1 MAGERVLLVDAKRR
15 RHLITLAEGGDF
27 HTHAGV
33 LPHDDIIGQP
43 DGATVRTTK
52 NARLTAVR
60 GGDPGHVVAEDV
72 VVAEGVAEEVA
83 ALEAALHGRLL
94 GGGAHHRGDAGDV
107 GVHMLTDGHALL
119 GQRVLVLGDPGDGF
133 LRVDE
138 REGQHGGAEPDQTD

>member
-1 MAGERVLLVDAKRR
+1 MARVFAPGERVLLVDAKRR

-60 GGDPGHVVAEDV
+60 PTLAEYV
-72 VVAEGVAEEVA
+72 LEMPA
-83 ALEAALHGRLL
+83 AR
-94 GGGAHHRGDAGDV
+94 R
-107 GVHMLTDGHALL
+107 
-119 GQRVLVLGDPGDGF
+119 
-133 LRVDE
+133 
-138 REGQHGGAEPDQTD
+138 